1 MSILPES
8 SAGGAGRGH
17 ILVVDDSEPVGVV
30 VSRAAGRLGYTAD
43 LAFDGPQAVSL
54 FAANSGLYALAF
66 VDLKLPGGM
75 NGADVI
81 RELRLIRPD
90 IPAVMTSGYSFE
102 EAAGSMA
109 GLDSV
114 GYLQKPFKLDSLA
127 SALRRALE
135 APSCDGRA
143 GREG

>member
-1 MSILPES
+1 MPRMSILPES
-8 SAGGAGRGH
+8 TGAGKGH
-17 ILVVDDSEPVGVV
+17 ILVVDDSEPIGVI

-54 FAANSGLYALAF
+54 FAANPGLYSLAF

-81 RELRLIRPD
+81 REFRSIRPD

-102 EAAGSMA
+102 QASVAMA
-109 GLDSV
+109 GLDCIE
-114 GYLQKPFKLDSLA
+114 YLQKPFRLDSLA
-127 SALRRALE
+127 SAMKQALE
-135 APSCDGRA
+135 AQLR
-143 GREG
+143 RESM

>member
-1 MSILPES
+1 MPTMSILPES
-8 SAGGAGRGH
+8 TSGGAGKGH

-43 LAFDGPQAVSL
+43 LAFDGAQAVSL
-54 FAANSGLYALAF
+54 FGANPALYALAF

-81 RELRLIRPD
+81 RELRLIRSD

-102 EAAGSMA
+102 EAAASMA

-114 GYLQKPFKLDSLA
+114 GYLQKPFRLDSLA
-127 SALRRALE
+127 SALQQALD
-135 APSCDGRA
+135 A
-143 GREG
+143 

>member
-1 MSILPES
+1 MATMSILPES
-8 SAGGAGRGH
+8 MAGGTGKGH

-30 VSRAAGRLGYTAD
+30 VSRAADRLGYTAD
-43 LAFDGPQAVSL
+43 LAFDGPQAVTL
-54 FAANSGLYALAF
+54 FSANPGLYSLAF

-75 NGADVI
+75 NGADVV

-102 EAAGSMA
+102 EAAGTMA
-109 GLDSV
+109 GLESV

-127 SALRRALE
+127 SALSQALDPQLRRE
-135 APSCDGRA
+135 SM
-143 GREG
+143 

>member
-1 MSILPES
+1 MGTMSILPES
-8 SAGGAGRGH
+8 VAGGTAKGH

-30 VSRAAGRLGYTAD
+30 VSRAAARLGYTAD
-43 LAFDGPQAVSL
+43 LALDGPQAVSL
-54 FAANSGLYALAF
+54 FSSKPELYALAF

-81 RELRLIRPD
+81 RELRLIRSD

-109 GLDSV
+109 GLDPV
-114 GYLQKPFKLDSLA
+114 GYLQKPFRLDSLA
-127 SALRRALE
+127 SALRQALD
-135 APSCDGRA
+135 AQLR
-143 GREG
+143 RESM